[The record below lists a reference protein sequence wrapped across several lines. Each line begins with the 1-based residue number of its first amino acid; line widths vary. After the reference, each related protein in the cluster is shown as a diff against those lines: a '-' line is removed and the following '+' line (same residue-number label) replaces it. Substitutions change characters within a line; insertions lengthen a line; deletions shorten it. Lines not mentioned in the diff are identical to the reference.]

1 MRRPTLL
8 RRATAG
14 AVGALLFATAACGS
28 RAVVPEDPAVP
39 QQWGLAAISAPEAW
53 ATSTGSADVR
63 VAVIDAGVDPV
74 PDLAP
79 NLAPGVRCRLECEPG
94 ATADP
99 DGHGTAVASVLGS
112 VGDNG
117 VALAGVFW
125 RGRVVPI
132 SVADESGE
140 VSVDA
145 VTAAVRWAA
154 AQGIRVVAL
163 PLTLSGDHPALAQAI
178 AAAPGTLVVVPAGND
193 GLDVDAT
200 SLPVQPC
207 VDPSANVLCV
217 AGSDGN
223 GELDRRSNRGRASV
237 DLVAPSVDLPA
248 SDRQGRVVRVS
259 GTSFA
264 VPMAAGVAA
273 LLASA
278 QPDAT
283 TSELVRALRC
293 GAERGPASDG
303 MVGAGSLDAAG
314 ALRVL
319 AQDADASGDC

>member
-8 RRATAG
+8 RRVAAG

-28 RAVVPEDPAVP
+28 GAVVPDDPAFP
-39 QQWGLAAISAPEAW
+39 QQWGLGAVSAPQAW

-94 ATADP
+94 TTADP

-117 VALAGVFW
+117 MALAGVIW
-125 RGRVVPI
+125 RGRVVPV
-132 SVADESGE
+132 SVADDAGV

-145 VTAAVRWAA
+145 VTAAVRWVA

-193 GLDVDAT
+193 GLDVDAAR
-200 SLPVQPC
+200 LPVQPC
-207 VDPSANVLCV
+207 VDPSANVVCV
-217 AGSDGN
+217 AGSGYS
-223 GELDRRSNRGRASV
+223 GELDRRSNRGRESV
-237 DLVAPSVDLPA
+237 DLMAPSVDLPA

-264 VPMAAGVAA
+264 VPMVAGVAA
-273 LLASA
+273 LLVSA
-278 QPDAT
+278 HPDAT

-293 GAERGPASDG
+293 GAGDG
-303 MVGAGSLDAAG
+303 AAGLGTLDAAG
-314 ALRVL
+314 ALGVL
-319 AQDADASGDC
+319 AHGPDASGSC